1 MNPPL
6 TLTTLTP
13 STQLVS
19 QVFDSACNR
28 LQVAQAQYTKA
39 LNTLAEARCTLE
51 FKRAEL
57 LVKGIEGKNAEAR
70 DAVLRL
76 KLFDEY
82 AELIGLEVALN
93 ESRGELECARVTW
106 DCLRYKL
113 RLLEVQQTLGGA
125 A

>member
-13 STQLVS
+13 STQLVP
-19 QVFDSACNR
+19 QVFDQACNR
-28 LQVAQAQYTKA
+28 LQAVQAHHTEA
-39 LNTLAEARCTLE
+39 LNVLAEARCTLE

-57 LVKGIEGKNAEAR
+57 IVKGVEGKNAGAR

-82 AELIGLEVALN
+82 AELIGLEVTLN
-93 ESRGELECARVTW
+93 EARGELEQARVT
-106 DCLRYKL
+106 
-113 RLLEVQQTLGGA
+113 
-125 A
+125 